1 MSPEIK
7 KLILYNLFDL
17 INIIKISKC
26 NIFSIGI
33 ILIQLLL
40 KVNQNDL
47 DFDNQKFIKYFEN

>member
-7 KLILYNLFDL
+7 KLILYNLIDL

-47 DFDNQKFIKYFEN
+47 DFDNKKFI

>member
-7 KLILYNLFDL
+7 KLILYNLIDL

-47 DFDNQKFIKYFEN
+47 DFDNKKFIKYFEN